1 MLRVNP
7 SSIVDGDDGEY
18 VTQTITFSREV
29 VGVAKFNLHFRA
41 ISDNIL
47 YYSAPT
53 DGGYAVKGSEIV
65 VPSVKMR
72 VLGQYVYAANTN
84 LPPVY
89 ENNNLKFVTGVENFL
104 YSSVKTFRAPN
115 LVSIADEGFFGSY
128 IEEFYIPSIQYIG
141 ADALPATTTKV
152 TVGKNLSTCS
162 QYAFRKAKNL
172 TSLYFNGSVQEWE
185 KLMDYSVD
193 LRNIF
198 ANSPSITVVY
208 CDNGEWTPQ

>member
-1 MLRVNP
+1 MLRVNQ

-29 VGVAKFNLHFRA
+29 VGVVKFNLHFRA

-152 TVGKNLSTCS
+152 TVGKNFSTCS
-162 QYAFRKAKNL
+162 QYAFRKATLL

-185 KLMDYSVD
+185 KLLEFSYTLKIS
-193 LRNIF
+193 LSN
-198 ANSPSITVVY
+198 ITVVY

>member
-1 MLRVNP
+1 
-7 SSIVDGDDGEY
+7 
-18 VTQTITFSREV
+18 
-29 VGVAKFNLHFRA
+29 
-41 ISDNIL
+41 
-47 YYSAPT
+47 
-53 DGGYAVKGSEIV
+53 
-65 VPSVKMR
+65 MR

-115 LVSIADEGFFGSY
+115 LLSIADEGFFGSY

-141 ADALPATTTKV
+141 TDALPATTTKV
-152 TVGKNLSTCS
+152 TVGKNFSTCS
-162 QYAFRKAKNL
+162 EYAFRKATNL

-198 ANSPSITVVY
+198 ANSSNKITIVY
-208 CDNGEWTPQ
+208 CDNGEWTPSINKV

>member
-1 MLRVNP
+1 M
-7 SSIVDGDDGEY
+7 
-18 VTQTITFSREV
+18 
-29 VGVAKFNLHFRA
+29 VGVAKFNMHFRK
-41 ISDNIL
+41 ISDNLL

-53 DGGYAVKGSEIV
+53 DGGYNVQGSEIV

-104 YSSVKTFRAPN
+104 YSSVKTLKAPN
-115 LVSIADEGFFGSY
+115 LVSIADEGFFGSN
-128 IEEFYIPSIQYIG
+128 IEEFYIPSIQWIG
-141 ADALPATTTKV
+141 TDALPATTTKV
-152 TVGKNLSTCS
+152 TVGKNFSTCS
-162 QYAFRKAKNL
+162 EKAFRKATNL

-198 ANSPSITVVY
+198 TNSLSNITVVY